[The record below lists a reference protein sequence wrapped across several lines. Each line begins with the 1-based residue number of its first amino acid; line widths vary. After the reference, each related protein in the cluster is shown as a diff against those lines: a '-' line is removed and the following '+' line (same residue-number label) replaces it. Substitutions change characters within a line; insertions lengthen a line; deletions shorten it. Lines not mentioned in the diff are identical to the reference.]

1 MSHKEYKVVGV
12 SLHKGEY
19 KVRYANSA
27 SRATV
32 LERNGHTD
40 VQLYELE
47 LAGHKMDAVDALL
60 DVLDAGE
67 HEFNALAVEAIKAE
81 ARELG
86 FVL

>member
-1 MSHKEYKVVGV
+1 MSKEFKVVGV
-12 SLHKGEY
+12 SFYKGEY
-19 KVRYANSA
+19 KVRYANSV
-27 SRATV
+27 SRAGV

-60 DVLDAGE
+60 DVLDSGE
-67 HEFNALAVEAIKAE
+67 HEFVPAAVKAIRDE

-86 FVL
+86 FVI